1 MLARLLA
8 SVLAVAMVAGAIA
21 YRSSRDAGGG
31 GADKGVIVCARE
43 LGRVCDAVPGAQR
56 EPASETADRLAGVAT
71 RAEADVV
78 AWLAPG
84 PWAAMV
90 DEQRRQAP
98 LFDRSEVL
106 GTTNLVAVIRKG
118 QPITGCESEVTWR
131 CLGDA
136 AQDPAFR
143 IAGAPPDE
151 AYGLFVRAAALG
163 GLLGPDYFI
172 NDVEDEALGWLSN
185 LNDRLAAAPRF
196 GATSLQQFLVIP
208 GSARAYLT
216 SAASS
221 AQLDA
226 KASADVATP
235 APVATVGA
243 TLVTVKGA
251 SVDRKALATALAA
264 AGWEA
269 GPVSGDDGL
278 PSPGVLLA
286 LRELLR

>member
-8 SVLAVAMVAGAIA
+8 SAVAVAMVAGAIA
-21 YRSSRDAGGG
+21 YRSGRDGGG
-31 GADKGVIVCARE
+31 DSGDKGVIVCARE
-43 LGRVCDAVPGAQR
+43 LGRVCDAIPGAQR
-56 EPASETADRLAGVAT
+56 ELASETAARLAGVASG
-71 RAEADVV
+71 AEAGVA

-90 DEQRRQAP
+90 DEQRRQGP

-106 GTTNLVAVIRKG
+106 ATTRLVAVIRKG
-118 QPITGCESEVTWR
+118 QPIAACETEVTWR

-143 IAGAPPDE
+143 IAGDPPDE

-185 LNDRLAAAPRF
+185 LDDRLAAAPRF

-216 SAASS
+216 SAAASD
-221 AQLDA
+221 QLDA
-226 KASADVATP
+226 RASADVATP

-243 TLVTVKGA
+243 TLVTVKGV
-251 SVDRKALATALAA
+251 SVDRRAVTARLAA

-269 GPVSGDDGL
+269 GPVDGDDGL